1 MKRLIALFIALALVG
16 IVQAEERT
24 LQGTVIDQ
32 DGKPIEGA
40 NVVLKRQYYDEI
52 IEINSTSDET
62 GAFNI
67 TYDSDYTFEF
77 KVSAEGYTGYYS
89 SFPAEV
95 QGRLIVLYNA
105 LNFKAGELTSIILPI
120 VPDASLGKYFRL
132 DREEGDTLIFERE
145 YMPQANVP
153 YAFIPKKDTRIDL
166 TGMDL
171 STEPGSTMIVG
182 RQKRRIT
189 FIGSYISHRGNR
201 NGSSMY
207 SLINGEIVDDGVHAF
222 AYRFAMQGTLTY
234 HYDEFGKNG
243 GEIPKIVFRDPDED
257 YTPFVEMGKHWHVL
271 GFSVGPYSSV
281 DNYCFGSK
289 EVTIGEHT
297 YLNLYKEDP
306 YEVMDAEEF
315 NDNGI
320 IDIPSLG
327 LFREEDRRVYLYDKD
342 TEQEYCVYDFTLEV
356 GDTFDFGWGDEADY
370 CVVTKVDHINVKGNE
385 LKTITFSSVIPEIPD
400 EYDDYEIWKEPLHIN
415 HKWIEGVGGWSGPT
429 SGWMPNT
436 YDSSWSHH
444 VAYVGS
450 FYGSRYY
457 PFSFTDMWGDNN
469 FVLGQDLVRG
479 KEIPYESALDGDKLS
494 YEIVDEKLH
503 VTGTMWM
510 QCGPNNYIYC
520 KLKPSDTYNTYQITL
535 QEEGVNPQI
544 DRRAPYAVDLYFNLP
559 YYLVRDVENF
569 VYVDSEGEHP
579 IPERE
584 YIPFVEEG
592 KVWKVGVGTQPSNIQ
607 RIEYYYFEGDTIFD
621 TRVCK
626 KWMCQTV
633 DKTQRKTSY
642 IGAVYDERKQVYQFL
657 PGMDNSY
664 MLYDFASPVK
674 TYADIYLPQQ
684 DLTTQYY
691 IVNKDTL
698 NRNGYKLPYSLV
710 RLYTFTN
717 GEEAMWIEGIG
728 SLRQPNDNLC
738 SYNTQ
743 YYNLMSCTIDS
754 DTLYSDAKYID
765 AVSEYW
771 DEDGEVKK
779 QKIDFTHVIKT
790 KPTSPRVAANISL
803 VEGEYDNAVLC
814 IDFEGMTGQYTITVR
829 KDDEPD
835 NRFSASH
842 ETHNL
847 QSLDVNLAG
856 YPEGD
861 YTVVVEND
869 EESYTAHFALPLDG
883 TGIESIQNSRF
894 KIDNNAPVYDLSGR
908 RVVNPKRG
916 LYIQGGRKVLIE

>member
-1 MKRLIALFIALALVG
+1 MKRLITLFIALAMVG
-16 IVQAEERT
+16 IVQAEEKT

-32 DGKPIEGA
+32 DGNPIKGA
-40 NVVLKRQYYDEI
+40 NVVLTRQYYDEI

-89 SFPAEV
+89 SFPAEI
-95 QGRLIVLYNA
+95 QGRFIVLYNA

-171 STEPGSTMIVG
+171 SIKPGSTSIVG

-189 FIGSYISHRGNR
+189 FIGSYIGFRGTQSLSDKFSYV
-201 NGSSMY
+201 NGAFA
-207 SLINGEIVDDGVHAF
+207 DDGVHAITHKH
-222 AYRFAMQGTLTY
+222 AMQGTLCY
-234 HYDEFGKNG
+234 HFDEFGKNG

-257 YTPFVEMGKHWHVL
+257 YTPFVAKWKQWHVL
-271 GFSVGPYSSV
+271 GFSEGPAIPYDYEFKQSENV
-281 DNYCFGSK
+281 IDGKTYYPLYLK
-289 EVTIGEHT
+289 TGEGT
-297 YLNLYKEDP
+297 NWEK
-306 YEVMDAEEF
+306 
-315 NDNGI
+315 
-320 IDIPSLG
+320 SLRFY
-327 LFREEDRRVYLYDKD
+327 LFREEDRRVYLYDYE
-342 TEQEYCVYDFTLEV
+342 TAQEHCVYDFTLEE
-356 GDTFDFGWGDEADY
+356 GDTFDIGWGDEADR

-385 LKTITFSSVIPEIPD
+385 LKTITFSSVNPADGCEPEHKDHTWVEGIGDLSQPIAGWKPNS
-400 EYDDYEIWKEPLHIN
+400 YERYR
-415 HKWIEGVGGWSGPT
+415 S
-429 SGWMPNT
+429 
-436 YDSSWSHH
+436 YQ
-444 VAYVGS
+444 VAYM
-450 FYGSRYY
+450 FMPEYNPDFY
-457 PFSFTDMWGDNN
+457 PFSFCDASIDNYG
-469 FVLGQDLVRG
+469 VIGQDLVRG
-479 KEIPYESALDGDKLS
+479 EKLPDDTTSDEDELS

-535 QEEGVNPQI
+535 QKEEVEPLM
-544 DRRAPYAVDLYFNLP
+544 DCMSSYVVDLYFNLP

-592 KVWKVGVGTQPSNIQ
+592 KVWKVGVGPQPSNIQ

-621 TRVCK
+621 GRVYK
-626 KWMCQTV
+626 KWMRQTV
-633 DKTQRKTSY
+633 DKKQRETSY

-684 DLTTQYY
+684 DLATQYY

-710 RLYTFTN
+710 RLYTLTN

-771 DEDGEVKK
+771 DEDSETKK

-803 VEGEYDNAVLC
+803 LWGEYSNAVLN
-814 IDFEGMTGQYTITVR
+814 IDFEGMNGRYKINVR
-829 KDDEPD
+829 KDGEQQD
-835 NRFSASH
+835 RFSANQ

-856 YPEGD
+856 YPDGD

-869 EESYTAHFALPLDG
+869 GESFTAHFALPLDG
-883 TGIESIQNSRF
+883 TGIESIQNSQF
-894 KIDNNAPVYDLSGR
+894 TIHNGADAIYDLSGR

>member
-1 MKRLIALFIALALVG
+1 MKNMKRLFTLFIALALVG
-16 IVQAEERT
+16 IVQAEEKT

-32 DGKPIEGA
+32 DGNPIKGA
-40 NVVLKRQYYDEI
+40 NVVLTRQYYDEI
-52 IEINSTSDET
+52 IEINSTSGET

-77 KVSAEGYTGYYS
+77 KVSAEGYTGYHS

-95 QGRLIVLYNA
+95 QGRFIVLYNA

-166 TGMDL
+166 TGMDF

-271 GFSVGPYSSV
+271 RFSEGPAIPYDYEFGQSESV
-281 DNYCFGSK
+281 IDGKTYYPLYLK
-289 EVTIGEHT
+289 TGEGT
-297 YLNLYKEDP
+297 NWEK
-306 YEVMDAEEF
+306 
-315 NDNGI
+315 
-320 IDIPSLG
+320 SLRFY
-327 LFREEDRRVYLYDKD
+327 LFREENRRVYLYDYE
-342 TEQEYCVYDFTLEV
+342 TAQEHCVYDFTLEV
-356 GDTFDFGWGDEADY
+356 GDTFDIGIGDEAKQ
-370 CVVTKVDHINVKGNE
+370 CVVTKVDHINVKGEE
-385 LKTITFSSVIPEIPD
+385 LKTITFSSVNVSPT
-400 EYDDYEIWKEPLHIN
+400 YGCEPLHIN
-415 HKWIEGVGGWSGPT
+415 HTWVEGVGDLSEPTAGWK
-429 SGWMPNT
+429 PNS
-436 YDSSWSHH
+436 YESSWSYH
-444 VAYVGS
+444 VAYM
-450 FYGSRYY
+450 FMPEYNPDFY
-457 PFSFTDMWGDNN
+457 PFSFCDTSNDNYG
-469 FVLGQDLVRG
+469 VIGQDLVRG
-479 KEIPYESALDGDKLS
+479 EKLPDDTTSDEDELS

-535 QEEGVNPQI
+535 QKEEVEPLM
-544 DRRAPYAVDLYFNLP
+544 DCMSSYVVDLYFNLP

-569 VYVDSEGEHP
+569 VYVDSEGEHH

-592 KVWKVGVGTQPSNIQ
+592 KVWKVGVGPQPSNIQ

-626 KWMCQTV
+626 KWMRQTV
-633 DKTQRKTSY
+633 DKKQRETSY

-684 DLTTQYY
+684 DLATQYY

-710 RLYTFTN
+710 RLYTLTN

-771 DEDGEVKK
+771 DEDSETKK

-790 KPTSPRVAANISL
+790 KPTSPQPVSTNISL
-803 VEGEYDNAVLC
+803 LWGEYSNAVLN
-814 IDFEGMTGQYTITVR
+814 IDFEGMNGRYKINVR
-829 KDDEPD
+829 KDGEQQD
-835 NRFSASH
+835 RFSANQ

-856 YPEGD
+856 YPDGD
-861 YTVVVEND
+861 YTVVVEN
-869 EESYTAHFALPLDG
+869 EGESFTAHFALPLDG
-883 TGIESIQNSRF
+883 TGISPIHNSQF
-894 KIDNNAPVYDLSGR
+894 TIHNGADAIYDLSGR

-916 LYIQGGRKVLIE
+916 VYIQGGRKVLIE